1 MAAWPLERQSK
12 GAYTWA
18 MAAKSFPVL
27 FVAPEGVSEAVLA
40 SGLLKKLHD
49 EAPNPRFTIVAN
61 RQVAPLY
68 ADMPKLERIIVTERR
83 PSGRRWFGLMGPL
96 RARRWALVVDMPSG
110 VITGRL
116 RPRGKA
122 LRRRDDEPAHKLI
135 EAARLMRLEDDP
147 PSPYLFVSEA
157 TEARAAAL
165 TAGEAPI
172 LAIAPTA
179 EWVGKAWPTE
189 RFAEVTR
196 RLLSPTGLFAGG
208 RLMLLGD
215 KSDVHEVESVKS
227 TAPRGQLIDLVGK
240 GDLLTTFAAL
250 RRVRLFIGNDT
261 GFSQL
266 AAAAGAPTL
275 ALFGPSDDR
284 IWRPWGEKVRVVRGA
299 RTLDELRRVD
309 STLSAQVRHMIDLSA
324 DSVMSAAETLLYE
337 TSSPETS
344 SPETSSPESPVEPP
358 RA

>member
-1 MAAWPLERQSK
+1 MATKA
-12 GAYTWA
+12 
-18 MAAKSFPVL
+18 FPVL
-27 FVAPEGVSEAVLA
+27 FVAPESVSEAVLA
-40 SGLLKKLHD
+40 SGLLRKLHD
-49 EAPNPRFTIVAN
+49 EAPNPRFTIVAT

-68 ADMPKLERIIVTERR
+68 ADMPKVESIIVTERKA
-83 PSGRRWFGLMGPL
+83 SGRRWFGLMGPL

-116 RPRGKA
+116 RPKGRA

-147 PSPYLFVSEA
+147 PAPYLFVSEE
-157 TEARAAAL
+157 TEAKAAKL
-165 TAGEAPI
+165 TAGDAPI

-179 EWVGKAWPTE
+179 EWVGKAWPME

-196 RLLSPTGLFAGG
+196 RLLSPGGPFAGG
-208 RLMLLGD
+208 RLMILGD
-215 KSDVHEVESVKS
+215 KADTHEVEPVRSI
-227 TAPRGQLIDLVGK
+227 APRDLVIDCVGK
-240 GDLLTTFAAL
+240 GDLLTAFAAL
-250 RRVRLFIGNDT
+250 KHVRLFIGNDT
-261 GFSQL
+261 GFTQL

-309 STLSAQVRHMIDLSA
+309 STLSAQVRHMVDLSA
-324 DSVMSAAETLLYE
+324 DSVLSAAEALMYDTTPSLAGPAE
-337 TSSPETS
+337 TPAAEASPAETPAS
-344 SPETSSPESPVEPP
+344 ETPLV
-358 RA
+358 

>member
-1 MAAWPLERQSK
+1 
-12 GAYTWA
+12 
-18 MAAKSFPVL
+18 MAAKAFPVL

-49 EAPNPRFTIVAN
+49 EAPNPRFTIVAS

-68 ADMPKLERIIVTERR
+68 ADMPKVERIIVTERKA
-83 PSGRRWFGLMGPL
+83 SGRRWFGLMGPL
-96 RARRWALVVDMPSG
+96 RARRWALVVDMPSS

-116 RPRGKA
+116 RPKGKA
-122 LRRRDDEPAHKLI
+122 LRRSHDEPAHKLI

-147 PSPYLFVSEA
+147 PSPYLFVSEE
-157 TEARAAAL
+157 TEAKAARL

-189 RFAEVTR
+189 RFAE
-196 RLLSPTGLFAGG
+196 A
-208 RLMLLGD
+208 
-215 KSDVHEVESVKS
+215 DVHEVESVKS
-227 TAPRGQLIDLVGK
+227 TAPRDLVIDFVGK
-240 GDLLTTFAAL
+240 GDLLTAFAAL
-250 RRVRLFIGNDT
+250 KRVRLYIGNDT
-261 GFSQL
+261 GFTQL

-284 IWRPWGEKVRVVRGA
+284 IWRPWGESVRVVRGA

-324 DSVMSAAETLLYE
+324 DSVMSAAEALMYDTAPIPSTPAEPSTADTPPIE
-337 TSSPETS
+337 TPL
-344 SPETSSPESPVEPP
+344 V
-358 RA
+358 